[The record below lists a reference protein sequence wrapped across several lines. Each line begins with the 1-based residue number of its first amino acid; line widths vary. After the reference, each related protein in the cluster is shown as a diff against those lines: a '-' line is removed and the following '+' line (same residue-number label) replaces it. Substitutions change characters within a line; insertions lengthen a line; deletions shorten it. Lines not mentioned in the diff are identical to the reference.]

1 MFIQNH
7 AIKQQNN
14 TSMLRYN
21 DKHAIHSVLCQGF
34 LLNHFK

>member
-1 MFIQNH
+1 
-7 AIKQQNN
+7 
-14 TSMLRYN
+14 MLRYN